1 MPKAVIRM
9 FVACR
14 ARSKKNTMTR
24 VVKTESGVVVLDY
37 DQKTDGRG
45 AYVCRNE
52 ACVKKVIKTKM
63 LDRAL
68 STKVGDDVYEALPVD

>member
-9 FVACR
+9 CVACR
-14 ARSKKNTMTR
+14 TRSEKSALTR
-24 VVKTESGVVVLDY
+24 VVRTENGAIIDEN
-37 DQKTDGRG
+37 QKTGGRG
-45 AYVCRNE
+45 AYVCKSE
-52 ACVKKVIKTKM
+52 ACVKKVVKTRM

>member
-9 FVACR
+9 CVACR
-14 ARSKKNTMTR
+14 TRREKNALTR
-24 VVKTESGVVVLDY
+24 VVKTENGAIIDVT
-37 DQKTDGRG
+37 QKTDGRG
-45 AYVCRNE
+45 AYVCRSE